1 MTQKYIDKI
10 LVISIIL
17 ILIIIIIL
25 LLIKNYGKNI
35 KESFHNFTG
44 YRYYKNNDLYNRL
57 RNYYYTNPQYYDH
70 RYIIDRYPSTIHST
84 HLVDSNNLYN
94 HTCNNQY
101 ECPNMLRYP
110 ERSYPLTYPHLVS
123 YYI

>member
-70 RYIIDRYPSTIHST
+70 RYIIDRWVSINITTIDISLIDTLQRFILH
-84 HLVDSNNLYN
+84 
-94 HTCNNQY
+94 
-101 ECPNMLRYP
+101 
-110 ERSYPLTYPHLVS
+110 
-123 YYI
+123 IW